1 MPRKNTMKL
10 EKIKKFFQSKY
21 FILFIITAL
30 ALFVRLLNL
39 DKESG
44 LWFDEM
50 LTYSFSSKSFPWG
63 ILKTLHRYDFHMPL
77 YYLSINI
84 WMKLFGSADLTLRL
98 YSVLWGVLTIPAL
111 FFLGKTYKSEKL
123 GYFLAVV
130 GSLSPILIYYSQEF
144 RFYSMDI
151 FFATI
156 SLTYFLKLLDNP
168 TKKNFVLFGFAN
180 LIILYIETTGI
191 LFVGLEFLLLFIN
204 FYKTD
209 FLKSFFKYSLGFFI
223 LMMPYLLLLSSYTS
237 AANNSLMNPLCF
249 SVTTYRTF
257 IYLFNDLFS
266 PVITCLYGSKDYI
279 YQSFFSSPAFI
290 LGFCFMSLPSL
301 CFLIGF
307 ISEFK
312 KLNRRLVYLMAFTFG
327 FLFVKIL
334 LTFTGAMVLVT
345 RYILICFPAL
355 LLMSCDGLL
364 RMKNKILKKLLVSI
378 ILIIFIYNTCV
389 YKNMPAFSERSEG
402 LNYLSEG
409 LADLNLGKNDYLLYP
424 MGSFLM
430 QKYIKNVN
438 YVDFGYTSLTYLDKT
453 KQEACKIFDKDF
465 VFTTTKKNAA
475 EKFKPFF
482 DSQKPTKTMEK
493 FANEQIRLIPKGGR
507 LIYIQDVNINV
518 YNNKQLSTFT
528 LNNKKSKAEY
538 YHSLFYLVFNKIDN
552 DFESLFNENKSL
564 KLVKTFWV
572 SNKGIRARDIWQV
585 SVYEKI
591 R

>member
-1 MPRKNTMKL
+1 MKL
-10 EKIKKFFQSKY
+10 EKIKNFLKNQY
-21 FILFIITAL
+21 FILFIITLL
-30 ALFVRLLNL
+30 ALFIRLLNI

-50 LTYSFSSKSFPWG
+50 LTYSFSFPSFPFG
-63 ILKTLHRYDFHMPL
+63 ILKTLSRYDFHMPL
-77 YYLSINI
+77 YYLSIHV
-84 WMKLFGSADLTLRL
+84 WMKFFGSTDLTLRL

-123 GYFLAVV
+123 GYFLALV
-130 GSLSPILIYYSQEF
+130 GGLSPILIYYSQEF

-180 LIILYIETTGI
+180 LIILYIETTGL
-191 LFVGLEFLLLFIN
+191 LFVGFEFLLLFIN

-209 FLKSFFKYSLGFFI
+209 FLKTFFKCSFIFFI
-223 LMMPYLLLLSSYTS
+223 LAIPYLGMLYSFTS
-237 AANNSLMNPLCF
+237 ASNNSLMNPLCF

-279 YQSFFSSPAFI
+279 YQDLLSSPAFI
-290 LGFCFMSLPSL
+290 LGFCFVALPSL

-307 ISEFK
+307 VFEFK
-312 KLNRRLVYLMAFTFG
+312 KLNRRLISLMALTFG
-327 FLFVKIL
+327 ILFVKIF

-364 RMKNKILKKLLVSI
+364 GINNKTLKKWLISI
-378 ILIIFIYNTCV
+378 IFVIFIYNACV
-389 YKNMPAFSERSEG
+389 YKNMPAFSQRAEG
-402 LNYLSEG
+402 LNYLNEG
-409 LADLNLGKNDYLLYP
+409 LADLNLSKNDYLLYP
-424 MGSFLM
+424 LGSFLL

-438 YVDFGYTSLTYLDKT
+438 YIDFAYTSLTYLDKT
-453 KQEACKIFDKDF
+453 KQEAYKVFDKDF
-465 VFTTTKKNAA
+465 VDTTNKKNAA
-475 EKFKPFF
+475 QKFKPFF
-482 DSQKPTKTMEK
+482 NSQKPTKTMEK
-493 FANEQIRLIPKGGR
+493 FTNAQISLIPKGGR
-507 LIYIQDVNINV
+507 LIYVQDVNINV
-518 YNNKQLSTFT
+518 YNNNQLSKFT
-528 LNNKKSKAEY
+528 LDNKSEAEY
-538 YHSLFYLVFNKIDN
+538 NHELFYLVNNKLDN
-552 DFESLFNENKSL
+552 DFEYIFNESKSL

>member
-1 MPRKNTMKL
+1 MKL
-10 EKIKKFFQSKY
+10 EKIKNFLKNQY

-50 LTYSFSSKSFPWG
+50 LTYSFSSPSFPWG

-77 YYLSINI
+77 YYLSIHV
-84 WMKLFGSADLTLRL
+84 WMKIFGSADLTLRL

-123 GYFLAVV
+123 GYFIAFV

-144 RFYSMDI
+144 RFYSMDT

-168 TKKNFVLFGFAN
+168 TKKNFVWFGFAN
-180 LIILYIETTGI
+180 LIILYIETTGL

-209 FLKSFFKYSLGFFI
+209 FLKSFLKYCLSFFI
-223 LMMPYLLLLSSYTS
+223 LMIPYLSLLYSYTS
-237 AANNSLMNPLCF
+237 AANNFLINPLCF

-266 PVITCLYGSKDYI
+266 PVITCIYGSKDYI
-279 YQSFFSSPAFI
+279 YQGLFSSPAFI
-290 LGFCFMSLPSL
+290 LVFCFLALPSV

-312 KLNRRLVYLMAFTFG
+312 KLNRRLIYLMALTFG
-327 FLFVKIL
+327 FLLVKMF
-334 LTFTGAMVLVT
+334 LTFTGAIVLVT
-345 RYILICFPAL
+345 RYILICFPGL

-364 RMKNKILKKLLVSI
+364 GMNNKILKKWLVSI
-378 ILIIFIYNTCV
+378 ILVVFICNVCY
-389 YKNMPAFSERSEG
+389 YKNMPAFSQRSEG

-409 LADLNLGKNDYLLYP
+409 LTDLNLGKNDYLLYP
-424 MGSFLM
+424 LGSFLM

-438 YVDFGYTSLTYLDKT
+438 YVDFAYTSLTYLDKT
-453 KQEACKIFDKDF
+453 KQEACKIFDKNF
-465 VFTTTKKNAA
+465 VFTTNKKNAS

-482 DSQKPTKTMEK
+482 DSQKPTKTMDK

-507 LIYIQDVNINV
+507 LIYIQDANIN
-518 YNNKQLSTFT
+518 LSSNEELSKLT
-528 LNNKKSKAEY
+528 LNNKSTSEY
-538 YHSLFYLVFNKIDN
+538 YHSLFYFVYNKIDN
-552 DFESLFNENKSL
+552 DFEYLFNENKSL

-572 SNKGIRARDIWQV
+572 DNKGGIKARDIWQV

-591 R
+591 K